1 MRVRE
6 RDVSM
11 PGLGG
16 LDVFGVRV
24 VAVQVLRIPAVV
36 ARAPEGGREGGR
48 EGGSGRGLMG
58 GRETSDA
65 SDDADSWSGA
75 EDDDDDARAG
85 RGMRARPR
93 RATRRRR
100 TEATTSSPRRS

>member
-36 ARAPEGGREGGR
+36 ARARLREGGREGGR
-48 EGGSGRGLMG
+48 DGGVG
-58 GRETSDA
+58 D
-65 SDDADSWSGA
+65 
-75 EDDDDDARAG
+75 
-85 RGMRARPR
+85 
-93 RATRRRR
+93 
-100 TEATTSSPRRS
+100 

>member
-36 ARAPEGGREGGR
+36 ARARLPR
-48 EGGSGRGLMG
+48 MG
-58 GRETSDA
+58 GVERACGGIDVEGPSGQGRTQALSAA
-65 SDDADSWSGA
+65 SLVP
-75 EDDDDDARAG
+75 
-85 RGMRARPR
+85 RPLLLQR
-93 RATRRRR
+93 
-100 TEATTSSPRRS
+100 PI

>member
-36 ARAPEGGREGGR
+36 ARARLREGGREGGR
-48 EGGSGRGLMG
+48 GRGLMG

-65 SDDADSWSGA
+65 SDDSDSWSGA

>member
-36 ARAPEGGREGGR
+36 ARARLREGGR
-48 EGGSGRGLMG
+48 EGGVG
-58 GRETSDA
+58 D
-65 SDDADSWSGA
+65 
-75 EDDDDDARAG
+75 
-85 RGMRARPR
+85 
-93 RATRRRR
+93 
-100 TEATTSSPRRS
+100 